1 MDMARIIVLI
11 ALFTQVMC
19 WFCNIVILFLKP
31 HKWCELLMFA
41 QLVWYVLGIVS
52 FEYFYPQTEVQ
63 WGLVIYGYP
72 ILLLPIQLFTYRQF
86 LLLYKE
92 RKQENEKFLYLAISQ
107 IVSMIM
113 LSLLWIVLGYTFIWS
128 QAS

>member
-1 MDMARIIVLI
+1 MDIARIFFLI
-11 ALFTQVMC
+11 ALYTWGMC
-19 WFCNIVILFLKP
+19 WLCNIMTLFSRP
-31 HKWCELLMFA
+31 HKWSELLIFP
-41 QLVWYVLGIVS
+41 QLVWCALGIVS

-63 WGLVIYGYP
+63 WCLVIYGYP

-113 LSLLWIVLGYTFIWS
+113 LSLLWIILGYVFSWS

>member
-1 MDMARIIVLI
+1 MDIAGILGLI
-11 ALFTQVMC
+11 ALFTQGMC

-63 WGLVIYGYP
+63 WCLVTYGYP

-113 LSLLWIVLGYTFIWS
+113 LSLLWIILGYVFI
-128 QAS
+128 

>member
-1 MDMARIIVLI
+1 MDIARILGFI
-11 ALFTQVMC
+11 ALYSLVAC
-19 WFCNIVILFLKP
+19 WLCNIMTLFSRP
-31 HKWCELLMFA
+31 HKWCELLIFPQLIWFA
-41 QLVWYVLGIVS
+41 LGIVS

-63 WGLVIYGYP
+63 WCLVTYGYP

-113 LSLLWIVLGYTFIWS
+113 LSLLWIILGYAFIWS

>member
-1 MDMARIIVLI
+1 MDIARIIGLI

-41 QLVWYVLGIVS
+41 QLVWYVLGIVI
-52 FEYFYPQTEVQ
+52 FEYFYPQTEIQ
-63 WGLVIYGYP
+63 WYLVTYGYP
-72 ILLLPIQLFTYRQF
+72 IFLLPVQLFAYHQF

-113 LSLLWIVLGYTFIWS
+113 LSLLWIILGYVFIWS

>member
-1 MDMARIIVLI
+1 MDIARIIGLI

-52 FEYFYPQTEVQ
+52 FEYFYPQAEVQ
-63 WGLVIYGYP
+63 WCLVIYGYP
-72 ILLLPIQLFTYRQF
+72 ILLLPIQLFAYHQF

-92 RKQENEKFLYLAISQ
+92 RKQENEKFLYVKKQTIKRQ
-107 IVSMIM
+107 IKS
-113 LSLLWIVLGYTFIWS
+113 Y
-128 QAS
+128 

>member
-1 MDMARIIVLI
+1 MDIARIIGLI

-41 QLVWYVLGIVS
+41 QLVWSVLGIVS
-52 FEYFYPQTEVQ
+52 FEYFYPQAEVQ
-63 WGLVIYGYP
+63 WCLVIYGYP
-72 ILLLPIQLFTYRQF
+72 ILLLPIQLFAYHQF

-92 RKQENEKFLYLAISQ
+92 QKQDNEKFLYLAISQ

-113 LSLLWIVLGYTFIWS
+113 LSLLWIILGYAFIWS

>member
-113 LSLLWIVLGYTFIWS
+113 LSLLWIILGYVFI
-128 QAS
+128 

>member
-1 MDMARIIVLI
+1 MDIARIIGLI

-19 WFCNIVILFLKP
+19 WFCNIVILFFKP

-52 FEYFYPQTEVQ
+52 FEYFYPQAEVQ
-63 WGLVIYGYP
+63 WCLVIYGYP
-72 ILLLPIQLFTYRQF
+72 ILLLPIQLFAYHQF

-113 LSLLWIVLGYTFIWS
+113 LSLLWIILGYVFIWS